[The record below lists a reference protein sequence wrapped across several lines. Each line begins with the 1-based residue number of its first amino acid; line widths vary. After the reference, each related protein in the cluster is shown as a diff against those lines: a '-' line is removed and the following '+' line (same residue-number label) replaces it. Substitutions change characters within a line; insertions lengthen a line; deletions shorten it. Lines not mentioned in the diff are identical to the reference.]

1 MSSPIPRAST
11 PVPPACLSRRPT
23 AFKSKITLHKEEK
36 TADAKRI
43 FAVMGLIAK
52 KDQPIVVTVEGED
65 EEMAAKAIKAF
76 LKANL

>member
-1 MSSPIPRAST
+1 
-11 PVPPACLSRRPT
+11 
-23 AFKSKITLHKEEK
+23 
-36 TADAKRI
+36 
-43 FAVMGLIAK
+43 MGLIAK